1 METKLKTFLRSIPL
15 WAVFVAAGVCL
26 TALFLFIFLA
36 RPAPAETPEP
46 TTPPK
51 ATAPLNPYT
60 AESFSY
66 DGYWKCLE
74 GESTLGVD
82 VSEWQGDI
90 DWQAVKSAGVD
101 FVMLR
106 IGWRGSEQ
114 GILTADTRFES
125 YYDGATAVGLKVG
138 GYFFSQATSREEAME
153 EALFVLE
160 LIDGRSFSMPIAF
173 DWEHIGET
181 ARTWGMDGKT
191 LTTCAISFCDVL
203 KRSGY
208 DPMVYFNPDTSLNL
222 LELPS
227 LTQYG
232 FWLAMYDH
240 PMDYPYRVDLWQYT
254 NTGTIP
260 GITGDVDINLY
271 LPYKEE
277 LTDVSG

>member
-1 METKLKTFLRSIPL
+1 MQTIQKPFFKRPWVYISLI
-15 WAVFVAAGVCL
+15 CL
-26 TALFLFIFLA
+26 GATVLTGLLCLLLLQNK
-36 RPAPAETPEP
+36 PAPQTEP

-74 GESTLGVD
+74 GESALGID
-82 VSEWQGDI
+82 VSEWQGQI
-90 DWQAVKSAGVD
+90 DWQQVKAAGVD

-114 GILTADTRFES
+114 GVLAPDTLFS
-125 YYDGATAVGLKVG
+125 TYYDGATAAGLKVG
-138 GYFFSQATSREEAME
+138 GYFFSQATSREEATQ
-153 EALFVLE
+153 EALYVLE
-160 LIDGRSFSMPIAF
+160 LVDGRNFSMPIAF
-173 DWEHIGET
+173 DWEHIGEN

-191 LTTCAISFCDVL
+191 LTACAISFCDVL
-203 KRSGY
+203 KRAGY

-222 LELPS
+222 LDLAY
-227 LTQYG
+227 LTDYD

-260 GITGDVDINLY
+260 GIDGDVDINLY

-277 LTDVSG
+277 LTDVPG